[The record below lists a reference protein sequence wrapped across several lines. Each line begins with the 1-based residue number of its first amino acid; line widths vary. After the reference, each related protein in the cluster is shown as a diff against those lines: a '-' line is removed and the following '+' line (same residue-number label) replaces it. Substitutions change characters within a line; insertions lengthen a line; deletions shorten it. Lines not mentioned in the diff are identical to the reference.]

1 MQLFASLSHSNCSD
15 CCSFLLI
22 PVHSILSNSAHF
34 HSLLFNSLPSV
45 HSRVLLLISDHS
57 CSIPLI
63 HAHYSSIPLIPDYLG
78 TSPLIPVHSRWP
90 LQHYSS
96 QIYLRFK
103 LSLAIFAKFLITI
116 LSCWSWIDRIRKIV
130 CQLLCE
136 LEWYYWRQS
145 RPLAFS
151 GSLFRLP
158 LTQSIYKRI

>member
-1 MQLFASLSHSNCSD
+1 MQLLASLSHSNCSH

-22 PVHSILSNSAHF
+22 SI
-34 HSLLFNSLPSV
+34 
-45 HSRVLLLISDHS
+45 HS
-57 CSIPLI
+57 CSIRSLPFILAYSCWSLI
-63 HAHYSSIPLIPDYLG
+63 TPVQFRSFTLTNYSSIPGIPDYLG

-90 LQHYSS
+90 LLYSS

-158 LTQSIYKRI
+158 LTQSMYKRI